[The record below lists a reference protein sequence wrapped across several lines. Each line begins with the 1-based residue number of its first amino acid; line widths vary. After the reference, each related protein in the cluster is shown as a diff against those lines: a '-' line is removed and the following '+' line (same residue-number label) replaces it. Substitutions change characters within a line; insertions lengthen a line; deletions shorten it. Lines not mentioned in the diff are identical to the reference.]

1 MGNKIAK
8 IIIVILVIVVL
19 AIIAFYAILVLSF
32 FGGGDFYAPFVII
45 VFIAISI
52 WLILFALR
60 TFKRKVLWLVFLGI
74 FLSSAIAVT
83 IYEWRK
89 YYVASIPTVDDQ
101 GVNLYEY
108 QPFKE
113 DSKIAKLSEDATFK
127 IQGKTPSIDGA
138 TALYPLYAAFV
149 QATFPED
156 EYLPY
161 TSKVTSNTTPRAYNR
176 LINGDADL
184 IFCAAPSKSQVE
196 NAHSLGKEFRMT
208 PIGKEAFV
216 FFVNAKNPV
225 SELSVEQIQS
235 IYSGKITNWKDLG
248 GENEDIKAFQRPKDS
263 GSQTMLEKIMG
274 DLPLMPPLLND
285 VVDEMGGIIEQ
296 TAEYKNFGNAIG
308 YSFLFFATEMV
319 GNNQI
324 KLIKVNGIEPTRETI
339 KSGTYPFVGD
349 FYAITTD
356 SENEN
361 LKGFIDWIL
370 SPQGQKLVE
379 ETGYTPLIDI
389 NFKLPAQP
397 SPRDEGR

>member
-8 IIIVILVIVVL
+8 VIIAVLIIIVL
-19 AIIAFYAILVLSF
+19 AIIAFYAMLILSF
-32 FGGGDFYAPFVII
+32 WDGGAFYEPFILTI
-45 VFIAISI
+45 FIAISV
-52 WLILFALR
+52 WLILFALG
-60 TFKRKVLWLVFLGI
+60 TFKRKILWLALLGI
-74 FLSSAIAVT
+74 FLSSTIVVS
-83 IYEWRK
+83 IYEGRK
-89 YYVASIPTVDDQ
+89 YYIASIPTVDDQ

-108 QPFKE
+108 QPFKIN
-113 DSKIAKLSEDATFK
+113 SKVAKLDEDATFK
-127 IQGKTPSIDGA
+127 IQGEIPSIDGA

-149 QATFPED
+149 EATFPED

-161 TSKVTSNTTPRAYNR
+161 RSKVISNTTPKAYNS

-196 NAHSLGKEFRMT
+196 SAHRLGKEFRMT

-216 FFVNAKNPV
+216 FFVNTQNPI

-235 IYSGKITNWKDLG
+235 IYLGKITNWKEVG
-248 GENEDIKAFQRPKDS
+248 GKDEKIKAFQRPKDS

-274 DLPLMPPLLND
+274 DLPLIPALQND
-285 VVDEMGGIIEQ
+285 VVGGMGGIIEQ
-296 TAEYKNFGNAIG
+296 TAEYKNFSNAIG
-308 YSFLFFATEMV
+308 YSFLFFTTEMV

-339 KSGTYPFVGD
+339 KSGVYPFVGD

-356 SENEN
+356 SKNEN

-370 SPQGQKLVE
+370 SPQGQELVQK
-379 ETGYTPLIDI
+379 TGYTPL
-389 NFKLPAQP
+389 NY
-397 SPRDEGR
+397 